1 MGLVHKT
8 KNIPMEI
15 DVLEENRKLA
25 DKNHQMLRER
35 GIRSIDVMGSI
46 GSGKTSLIVQMCER
60 VKAKGR
66 RVAAIAGDVSGEDDY
81 MKFRSSDI
89 PSTSLNTGKE
99 CHLDAHLVEHSLEH
113 LDLEKTDLLFIEN
126 VGNLVCPADF
136 PLGTDFRMV
145 VISVTEGEDMIRK
158 HPMIFSGADIVVLN
172 KSDLLPHMDIE
183 VEQLQK
189 DLDKVKRGMR
199 LRLTSAK
206 TGEGVDELLEA
217 LNL

>member
-1 MGLVHKT
+1 MHKT

-25 DKNHQMLRER
+25 ERNHQMLQQK

-46 GSGKTSLIVQMCER
+46 GSGKTSLIVQMCKRLKER
-60 VKAKGR
+60 GLKPATV
-66 RVAAIAGDVSGEDDY
+66 AGDVAGEDDHE
-81 MKFRSSDI
+81 KFRSLGI

-113 LDLEKTDLLFIEN
+113 LDLEDIDVLFVEN

-136 PLGTDFRMV
+136 PLGTDTRMV

-158 HPMIFSGADIVVLN
+158 HPMIFNEADLVVLN

-189 DLDKVKRGMR
+189 DLDR
-199 LRLTSAK
+199 LRKGMKLHLTSAR
-206 TGEGVDELLEA
+206 TGEGVDDLLKA
-217 LNL
+217 MGD